1 MACLGRG
8 FPSGSWGI
16 SSKGLAVLRSVIRFL
31 PGMAIGTTIA
41 AAETRRDSLSH
52 DWRSAPQLEEQ
63 NSRKFSIKNMRLK
76 PDEPP
81 STIEEPIAQ
90 DVN

>member
-1 MACLGRG
+1 M
-8 FPSGSWGI
+8 S
-16 SSKGLAVLRSVIRFL
+16 RSRIPIRFL
-31 PGMAIGTTIA
+31 GSLFQRASRTSVRNPVFARNGIGTTIA
-41 AAETRRDSLSH
+41 AAETRSDSRSH

-81 STIEEPIAQ
+81 STIEEPAQ